1 MSDLLKSYR
10 FREER
15 ETDWRKLDLI
25 LGRAE
30 RSGVKS
36 LSDKDMLAL
45 PRLYRQAVSSLSVAR
60 AISLDQNVI
69 AYLENLCT
77 RSYFFVYGTRTTLG
91 ERLAQFFRR
100 DWPSAVR
107 AAWRSTL
114 LSAVCLF
121 GSALV
126 AFILCMIDME
136 WFWSLQSG
144 GLMGERNP
152 NATTEYLQSTLYS
165 DATDV
170 NGMLSSFSAE
180 LFSNN
185 SGVAL
190 FAFALGFM
198 FGIPTALLIAYNG
211 VILGA
216 FYALFWSRGLGYEV
230 TGWLLIH
237 GVTELFGI
245 VLAGAAGFIIGGAVA
260 FPGDKSRLA
269 SARDQGQS
277 AALIAVGVVVM
288 MFIAAILEG
297 FGRQLINSDL
307 ARYSI
312 AGGSALLWGTYFY
325 LPRRGHGD
333 NG

>member
-1 MSDLLKSYR
+1 MTDLLKSYK

-15 ETDWRKLDLI
+15 EADWRKLDRI
-25 LGRAE
+25 LAHAE

-36 LSDKDMLAL
+36 LTDQDMLAL

-60 AISLDQNVI
+60 SISLDQNVI
-69 AYLENLCT
+69 IYLENLCT

-91 ERLAQFFRR
+91 ERLAQFFRH
-100 DWPSAVR
+100 DWPTAVR
-107 AAWRSTL
+107 SAWRPTL

-121 GSALV
+121 GGALA
-126 AFILCMIDME
+126 AFVLCMIDME
-136 WFWSLQSG
+136 WFWSLQASG
-144 GLMGERNP
+144 LAGDRNP

-165 DATDV
+165 DTTDAD
-170 NGMLSSFSAE
+170 GLLSAFSAQ

-198 FGIPTALLIAYNG
+198 FGVPTALLIAYNG

-216 FYALFWSRGLGYEV
+216 FYALFWSRGLGFEV

-245 VLAGAAGFIIGGAVA
+245 VLAGAAGFMIGGAVA
-260 FPGDKSRLA
+260 FPGDKDRLA
-269 SARDQGQS
+269 SARDRGQS
-277 AALIAVGVVVM
+277 AAMVAVGVVVM

-307 ARYSI
+307 IRYAI
-312 AGGSALLWGTYFY
+312 AGTSAVLWGTYFY
-325 LPRRGHGD
+325 LPKQRHVID
-333 NG
+333 D